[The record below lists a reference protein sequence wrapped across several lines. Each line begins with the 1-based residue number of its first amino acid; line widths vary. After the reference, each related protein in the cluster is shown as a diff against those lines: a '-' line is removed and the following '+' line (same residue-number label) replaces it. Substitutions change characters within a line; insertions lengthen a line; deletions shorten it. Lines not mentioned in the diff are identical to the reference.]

1 MKNTYFIIQKELK
14 IYFTSAIAYV
24 LGAFF
29 LAISGYFFSLIVF
42 YSKSTDFQPIFSNM
56 AVLLIFI
63 LPLMSMRLIA
73 EEKKS
78 GTLEILLTRPIKEWQ
93 IILGKFFSSLVL
105 FMIILSFTLF
115 YVLIVAK
122 FGQPEL
128 MVLLSGYLGIIL
140 ISAAILA
147 VGIFASTLTNNQ
159 IIAAVVTFVI
169 VLITWLL
176 SSASSMSGG
185 NENILSY
192 LALSNHLDDFTRGV
206 ISIKN
211 IIYYLSFIIF
221 WLYLSIRLLEARRWK
236 WKNLSN
242 Y

>member
-42 YSKSTDFQPIFSNM
+42 YSKSIDFQPIFSNM
-56 AVLLIFI
+56 AVLLLFI

-93 IILGKFFSSLVL
+93 IILGKFFASLIL
-105 FMIILSFTLF
+105 MIIILFFTLF
-115 YVLIVAK
+115 YVLVVAK

-140 ISAAILA
+140 VAAAILA

-159 IIAAVVTFVI
+159 IIAAIVSFVI

-176 SSASSMSGG
+176 SSASAITGG
-185 NENILSY
+185 SENILSY

-206 ISIKN
+206 INLKN
-211 IIYYLSFIIF
+211 IIYYLSFIVF
-221 WLYLSIRLLEARRWK
+221 WLYLAIRLLEARRWK
-236 WKNLSN
+236 
-242 Y
+242 